1 MEARLQVAVE
11 REVDIDLVV
20 AGAVERPHRRLAGAA
35 GGRRRAGKQHQLRIL
50 ILLPEVRKISRQV
63 SSVEASTF
71 ETKRAMSSSAGGRC
85 AGRSAAAA
93 PNAVPDRPGR
103 AGSAVDAEQ
112 IAADQGDED
121 RADAE
126 TATDRQAETTTATA
140 AAAVLKIVAFA
151 LVVEAHAGVS
161 GTG

>member
-1 MEARLQVAVE
+1 MLYL
-11 REVDIDLVV
+11 IDQ
-20 AGAVERPHRRLAGAA
+20 AEQGQR
-35 GGRRRAGKQHQLRIL
+35 
-50 ILLPEVRKISRQV
+50 
-63 SSVEASTF
+63 
-71 ETKRAMSSSAGGRC
+71 
-85 AGRSAAAA
+85 
-93 PNAVPDRPGR
+93 
-103 AGSAVDAEQ
+103 VDAEQ